1 MSNESFTIGL
11 LQTHWISFL
20 ESVIFFWNC
29 IFILFFLILK
39 SWILNLQ
46 ATTTEILW
54 KNPVEEIADFSPKK
68 IFITDTH
75 NHLTQYSSNFQYI
88 TTISSMFTQ
97 NISQNN
103 SVQGILTFKTTMCVE
118 SNSFFFNKSL
128 LMVAIVAKY
137 FQCVTRLIFN
147 LFGFKVLFQAYT
159 ERNIVSSPRKKM
171 GGGG

>member
-1 MSNESFTIGL
+1 
-11 LQTHWISFL
+11 
-20 ESVIFFWNC
+20 
-29 IFILFFLILK
+29 
-39 SWILNLQ
+39 
-46 ATTTEILW
+46 
-54 KNPVEEIADFSPKK
+54 
-68 IFITDTH
+68 
-75 NHLTQYSSNFQYI
+75 
-88 TTISSMFTQ
+88 MFTQ

-171 GGGG
+171 GGGGLKFSYLGRIFKILMGGEEQMMGEAI

>member
-1 MSNESFTIGL
+1 
-11 LQTHWISFL
+11 
-20 ESVIFFWNC
+20 
-29 IFILFFLILK
+29 
-39 SWILNLQ
+39 
-46 ATTTEILW
+46 
-54 KNPVEEIADFSPKK
+54 
-68 IFITDTH
+68 
-75 NHLTQYSSNFQYI
+75 
-88 TTISSMFTQ
+88 MFTQ

-171 GGGG
+171 GGGGVKILLTGEGFLNFDGGRRADDGRSNIKHGGGVTIWNSLNGCE